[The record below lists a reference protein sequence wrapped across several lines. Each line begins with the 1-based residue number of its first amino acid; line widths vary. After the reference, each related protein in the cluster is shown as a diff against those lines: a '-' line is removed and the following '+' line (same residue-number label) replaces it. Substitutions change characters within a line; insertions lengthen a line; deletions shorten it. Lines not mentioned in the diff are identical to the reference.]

1 MTLIPTL
8 EIGLSDNDLVSISR
22 GAGIDDETWQE
33 VLLWWDVDAR
43 SRAERSFDVAVH
55 VFLQRI
61 EYLRSVW
68 GRGGTRTFEISDAL
82 KSRVLDLR
90 ASQERLEKLLATESE
105 LQLIELGELGLVRK
119 PTSQQLENVS
129 RLTMMENGA
138 NFSVPG
144 AGKTFSQLVVWKWL
158 HARGIV
164 GNLLVICPRSAFESW
179 QTEPGLSFS
188 APLHTQVL
196 GLEPIRPRT
205 DVLIANYE
213 QLENDLKLS
222 RLKKWVSDNHA
233 LIVLDEAHRLKGGA
247 ASVRWRACRE
257 LVANAARVDLLTGTP
272 MPQSFEDLRNLFALS
287 WSEIPRMFFSDT
299 RLQSLKRGGV
309 FVRTTKTELGL
320 PQLKIVEETIR
331 LGRIQEQIYSALKRM
346 YIGHF
351 SLSSADESTLGR
363 RGRAVMSLIAAATN
377 PGLLMGLS
385 AEDSYLNLQ
394 WPPREVAS
402 SESLMNVLGSYAESE
417 MPPKYQ
423 WVSQFVD
430 VAARENR
437 KVLIWST
444 FVGNLRALQRLLAPY
459 HPAMIHGSTPLEER
473 KRELR
478 RFRED
483 PTCAVLIT
491 NPQTLGEGI
500 SLHQVCHD
508 AIYID
513 RSYNAGLFLQSID
526 RIHRLGLSREQETR
540 VYLLSTEGTIDQ
552 RVALR
557 LEAKIRRLAAA
568 MDDPDLV
575 QVSLPDDELVL
586 DSAAVLGIDIV
597 DLNDLFDHLRV
608 TKNDS

>member
-1 MTLIPTL
+1 
-8 EIGLSDNDLVSISR
+8 
-22 GAGIDDETWQE
+22 
-33 VLLWWDVDAR
+33 
-43 SRAERSFDVAVH
+43 
-55 VFLQRI
+55 
-61 EYLRSVW
+61 
-68 GRGGTRTFEISDAL
+68 
-82 KSRVLDLR
+82 
-90 ASQERLEKLLATESE
+90 
-105 LQLIELGELGLVRK
+105 
-119 PTSQQLENVS
+119 
-129 RLTMMENGA
+129 
-138 NFSVPG
+138 
-144 AGKTFSQLVVWKWL
+144 
-158 HARGIV
+158 
-164 GNLLVICPRSAFESW
+164 
-179 QTEPGLSFS
+179 
-188 APLHTQVL
+188 
-196 GLEPIRPRT
+196 
-205 DVLIANYE
+205 
-213 QLENDLKLS
+213 
-222 RLKKWVSDNHA
+222 
-233 LIVLDEAHRLKGGA
+233 
-247 ASVRWRACRE
+247 
-257 LVANAARVDLLTGTP
+257 
-272 MPQSFEDLRNLFALS
+272 
-287 WSEIPRMFFSDT
+287 
-299 RLQSLKRGGV
+299 
-309 FVRTTKTELGL
+309 
-320 PQLKIVEETIR
+320 
-331 LGRIQEQIYSALKRM
+331 
-346 YIGHF
+346 
-351 SLSSADESTLGR
+351 
-363 RGRAVMSLIAAATN
+363 MSLIAAATN